1 MISLV
6 ACGAPSGV
14 APVAPGS
21 PSPAPGPSP
30 APLPVEGR
38 VDALSRQVLDRMA
51 ARVQVT
57 RTWRARVVSE
67 LLEPSGDLDHLVYD
81 VAYARP
87 GFLSSEVLEARNRGL
102 VGSHFVFDGKNRVD
116 LETRLFGWIPL
127 RFSLPCTDSRLLDA
141 RGRSIRDNS
150 TESLITLLLDPATSV
165 VHRGERA
172 FDGDMLDLLEV
183 RGTKSGPAI
192 DHELVGVSRSLHVP
206 RSRHGLDA
214 RGRRILRMEL
224 HGMLLNPVL
233 PPDTFTI
240 R

>member
-1 MISLV
+1 MTFLV
-6 ACGAPSGV
+6 ACGAPSGM
-14 APVAPGS
+14 APVAPVDPL
-21 PSPAPGPSP
+21 PSPGALPV
-30 APLPVEGR
+30 PLPIQGR
-38 VDALSRQVLDRMA
+38 VDVLSRQVLEGMA
-51 ARVQVT
+51 ARVQAT
-57 RTWRARVVSE
+57 RTWQARVVSE

-87 GFLSSEVLEARNRGL
+87 GFLSSEVREARNRGL

-127 RFSLPCTDSRLLDA
+127 RFSLPCTDPRLLDA

-150 TESLITLLLDPATSV
+150 TEALISLLLDPSTSV

-172 FDGDMLDLLEV
+172 FDGDVLDLLEV
-183 RGTKSGPAI
+183 RGSRSGPAI
-192 DHELVGVSRSLHVP
+192 DHELVGISRSMRVP
-206 RSRHGLDA
+206 RSRHGLDP

-224 HGMLLNPVL
+224 HRMVLNPVL